1 MRSPRRG
8 DDGGQTVHGTDT
20 HSAHGTTTLAPRA
33 AERAADF
40 CPACST
46 PLGTQRGRSRRQ
58 IVFSATRGVFT
69 WRCPECAVVWTDV
82 RAG

>member
-1 MRSPRRG
+1 M
-8 DDGGQTVHGTDT
+8 HGTDG
-20 HSAHGTTTLAPRA
+20 HSSIATLTPIRA
-33 AERAADF
+33 SERAADF

-58 IVFSATRGVFT
+58 IVFSATPGVFT

-82 RAG
+82 RAAG